1 MLLFVTCTSNKG
13 DIHVTS
19 SANNTGDFGRD
30 VEISYYSKGI
40 LEFELFAP
48 EIETTMK
55 QSKLFSKGITVYAY
69 NPDLDTLATI
79 SANFATENQEKDI
92 FEVRKNVV
100 LTNAQNEQLNTE
112 KLFWDRSIK
121 KIYTDEFVTLT
132 TDKQIIMGFG
142 FTSDQYFST
151 YSLSNITATIY
162 L

>member
-1 MLLFVTCTSNKG
+1 MLLFVACTSNTDSVHITPSVK
-13 DIHVTS
+13 
-19 SANNTGDFGRD
+19 NTGDFGKD

-55 QSKLFSKGITVYAY
+55 QCKLFSKGITVYTY
-69 NPDLDTLATI
+69 NLDLDTLATI

-112 KLFWDRSIK
+112 KLFWDRSRK
-121 KIYTDEFVTLT
+121 K
-132 TDKQIIMGFG
+132 
-142 FTSDQYFST
+142 
-151 YSLSNITATIY
+151 NIHR
-162 L
+162 

>member
-1 MLLFVTCTSNKG
+1 
-13 DIHVTS
+13 
-19 SANNTGDFGRD
+19 
-30 VEISYYSKGI
+30 
-40 LEFELFAP
+40 
-48 EIETTMK
+48 MK

-69 NPDLDTLATI
+69 NLDLDTLATI